1 MKNTTGEYEFI
12 IAHTSLQEQKAEQ
25 AINNLPRDIE
35 EQAKSIEN
43 TTQASEGAIPP
54 QTTQKSDSDSNGID
68 NEDDDVD
75 EGIAQEEDNI
85 PRATSAPE
93 ASPETPALEEA
104 DGQANELIE
113 IFQKKSGENV
123 MSEIEQRSGA
133 NFQKTDEKGNTLL
146 MLAVGSTKDLNWKI
160 INTTIEY
167 LIDKVDMNKQNN
179 EGSTAMMLAA
189 KNYNVPAW
197 QSCGEKAKKI

>member
-1 MKNTTGEYEFI
+1 
-12 IAHTSLQEQKAEQ
+12 
-25 AINNLPRDIE
+25 
-35 EQAKSIEN
+35 
-43 TTQASEGAIPP
+43 
-54 QTTQKSDSDSNGID
+54 
-68 NEDDDVD
+68 
-75 EGIAQEEDNI
+75 
-85 PRATSAPE
+85 
-93 ASPETPALEEA
+93 
-104 DGQANELIE
+104 
-113 IFQKKSGENV
+113 

-197 QSCGEKAKKI
+197 RFLRRKGKKDLKLSIKDKDGKTAVDYTKKFLCDPTFGKPRWNKEEKRWDKACPKEAIEQAEKQESSLLMEMRSRKWKK